1 MYVMGPSMRK
11 ILRKLNLLT
20 SWIKKT
26 VNFSQCVKCTSNRP
40 QKRGQQ
46 KRGRVTLIKS
56 TLSNLPTYFLS
67 LFPIPALVAN
77 RIARLQRDFLWGGPR

>member
-1 MYVMGPSMRK
+1 MYVCIGPSMKK

-46 KRGRVTLIKS
+46 VKQ
-56 TLSNLPTYFLS
+56 NLQAEKISPEVLE
-67 LFPIPALVAN
+67 N
-77 RIARLQRDFLWGGPR
+77 R